1 MLLRKYHGKCS
12 TVVRGAEHLCMR
24 AWNPGQSISSAYT
37 KPPREGPAVEG
48 EMGTLIPA
56 APYLRNSWRFRR
68 RSVTV
73 AKHADAALL
82 RTCERACSSFVR
94 PKRSERRSAVDRAF
108 GRAKQARSTWPWS
121 ERWPVGASAAQK
133 GASGARVC
141 RTREGQHRIP
151 LSRPK
156 GGIAVISMFEPAL
169 ASLSLKS
176 LHWLA
181 LALRSQTPFSLMQVG
196 GGNS

>member
-1 MLLRKYHGKCS
+1 MRRGRLR
-12 TVVRGAEHLCMR
+12 RAGAGRL
-24 AWNPGQSISSAYT
+24 
-37 KPPREGPAVEG
+37 VEG
-48 EMGTLIPA
+48 EIWVGLLWQLPS
-56 APYLRNSWRFRR
+56 LRNSWRFRR
-68 RSVTV
+68 RSVTD

-82 RTCERACSSFVR
+82 RTCERGCSSFVR

-141 RTREGQHRIP
+141 RTRAGQHRIP

-181 LALRSQTPFSLMQVG
+181 LYTSSPPPMMRAQLCVVVSFVNSFSTNQLMYNLCCEATNTALLA
-196 GGNS
+196 

>member
-1 MLLRKYHGKCS
+1 MTASGIGIEMVKIPLLILFCKLFDSLKSRIP
-12 TVVRGAEHLCMR
+12 VNVEHWVGLL
-24 AWNPGQSISSAYT
+24 WQLPS
-37 KPPREGPAVEG
+37 
-48 EMGTLIPA
+48 
-56 APYLRNSWRFRR
+56 LRNSWRFRR
-68 RSVTV
+68 RSVTD

-108 GRAKQARSTWPWS
+108 GRARQARSTWPWS
-121 ERWPVGASAAQK
+121 ERGQVGASAAQK

-141 RTREGQHRIP
+141 RTRAGQHRVP
-151 LSRPK
+151 EGRPK
-156 GGIAVISMFEPAL
+156 GGIAVSNIFKPAF
-169 ASLSLKS
+169 ASLSLS
-176 LHWLA
+176 RLRWPA

>member
-1 MLLRKYHGKCS
+1 MRHSGRCAVLAGGNRPERLKSRTVKKIAPQPGECSEKCAECNG
-12 TVVRGAEHLCMR
+12 RGARGVPDFEKYCR
-24 AWNPGQSISSAYT
+24 GST
-37 KPPREGPAVEG
+37 RPA
-48 EMGTLIPA
+48 
-56 APYLRNSWRFRR
+56 
-68 RSVTV
+68 V
-73 AKHADAALL
+73 AKHADAALR

-94 PKRSERRSAVDRAF
+94 PKRTERRSAVDRAF

-141 RTREGQHRIP
+141 RTRAGQHRIP